1 MGFLNGKILE
11 VNGWMFNIAI
21 VTNYQRVWGKVESV
35 HLYNHAIHPN
45 MAILLGK
52 MCKHGTWF

>member
-45 MAILLGK
+45 LAILLGK